1 MVESKWK
8 IGEGVGELD
17 LLELLTSKH
26 KKLEKG
32 KDYGMVISNIA
43 KIEGRG

>member
-17 LLELLTSKH
+17 LLEQKEKIMVWLYLTLQK
-26 KKLEKG
+26 
-32 KDYGMVISNIA
+32 
-43 KIEGRG
+43 